1 MTNESTKKNIRKP
14 SRKLKAKNTNEKP
27 RPIVEDVVASKLM
40 RDHVIK
46 ERVYLG
52 YRMQIVMGLALIISI
67 IANVVLAL
75 RPNDVK
81 YFATNGEGAILS
93 ITALDVP
100 LHSTSVVLN
109 WATQSITKA
118 YTFSFSN
125 YRAQLQDSRDVFT
138 GKGWEGFQLALE
150 ESGNLRTVID
160 NKLVTT
166 AVPRG
171 APIIIAEGQLG
182 GNYAWKIQL
191 PMLVTYQSASTR
203 TTQDLLVSAIISRRS
218 ELEHP
223 MGLGVAQIIAQ

>member
-1 MTNESTKKNIRKP
+1 
-14 SRKLKAKNTNEKP
+14 
-27 RPIVEDVVASKLM
+27 
-40 RDHVIK
+40 
-46 ERVYLG
+46 
-52 YRMQIVMGLALIISI
+52 
-67 IANVVLAL
+67 
-75 RPNDVK
+75 
-81 YFATNGEGAILS
+81 
-93 ITALDVP
+93 
-100 LHSTSVVLN
+100 
-109 WATQSITKA
+109 
-118 YTFSFSN
+118 
-125 YRAQLQDSRDVFT
+125 
-138 GKGWEGFQLALE
+138 LE

-223 MGLGVAQIIAQ
+223 MGLGIAQIIAQ